1 MNGMCPSNCFDM
13 GSGMV
18 IEMDVKN
25 AVSGTNNYKELKN
38 KPKINN
44 TELVDNYDEIDPTVP
59 SWVKS
64 HDEPREMTTIE
75 IATIWNSIF
84 S

>member
-1 MNGMCPSNCFDM
+1 MNEYPSNCFNM

-18 IEMDVKN
+18 VEMDVKN
-25 AVSGTNNYKELKN
+25 AVTGTNDYQKLKN

-59 SWVKS
+59 DWVKS
-64 HDEPREMTTIE
+64 HDEPREMTTVE
-75 IATIWNSIF
+75 IATIWNSVF
-84 S
+84 